1 MSNVKVLVAVS
12 EGFRERTGQA
22 DMSYNLPTDQQYALL
37 QLLLYIFSFATLIL
51 IFLYIAAER
60 PGEAKKKAAEEEE

>member
-1 MSNVKVLVAVS
+1 
-12 EGFRERTGQA
+12 
-22 DMSYNLPTDQQYALL
+22 MSYSLPPDQGYAFL